1 MKVTFVVL
9 SVLFPSL
16 CRAFFKNS
24 KPKNTFLT
32 QIFSIAR
39 VKNEK
44 CCNWTRK
51 AAAALVSTGFL
62 FDPSGLSLLPREEF
76 TAIASLEKDFSKA
89 KFPLFEEVWSNLN
102 ENFYDNTFNGQNWR
116 RVKADA
122 EAKLDEGADEH
133 KLIAKVL
140 SGLGDKYTRLVDK
153 KTFENLFKYDA
164 IGVGLL
170 FQSDAGE
177 PLRVSGPPTTGSSS
191 EKAGMKKGDYIL
203 SINGRSAKDMSAMSV
218 LDMMSNDQS
227 PSVTLE
233 YFRASPEG
241 LR

>member
-1 MKVTFVVL
+1 MRKRSWMRVPMSTV
-9 SVLFPSL
+9 
-16 CRAFFKNS
+16 NS
-24 KPKNTFLT
+24 KGTL
-32 QIFSIAR
+32 
-39 VKNEK
+39 
-44 CCNWTRK
+44 
-51 AAAALVSTGFL
+51 
-62 FDPSGLSLLPREEF
+62 
-76 TAIASLEKDFSKA
+76 
-89 KFPLFEEVWSNLN
+89 WS
-102 ENFYDNTFNGQNWR
+102 
-116 RVKADA
+116 
-122 EAKLDEGADEH
+122 
-133 KLIAKVL
+133 
-140 SGLGDKYTRLVDK
+140 DKYTRLVDK

-233 YFRASPEG
+233 YFRASPEEPFVDFQQATKKKQSVTLARASIEKAKPCVYSTQRLTNG
-241 LR
+241 KLAGYTRFNDFNAEQYLT

>member
-1 MKVTFVVL
+1 M
-9 SVLFPSL
+9 
-16 CRAFFKNS
+16 
-24 KPKNTFLT
+24 
-32 QIFSIAR
+32 
-39 VKNEK
+39 
-44 CCNWTRK
+44 
-51 AAAALVSTGFL
+51 
-62 FDPSGLSLLPREEF
+62 
-76 TAIASLEKDFSKA
+76 
-89 KFPLFEEVWSNLN
+89 N

-122 EAKLDEGADEH
+122 GRKLDEGADEH

-203 SINGRSAKDMSAMSV
+203 SINGRSAKDIECHVRSRHDEQRPIALSHLGV
-218 LDMMSNDQS
+218 FSGFS
-227 PSVTLE
+227 RGVP
-233 YFRASPEG
+233 